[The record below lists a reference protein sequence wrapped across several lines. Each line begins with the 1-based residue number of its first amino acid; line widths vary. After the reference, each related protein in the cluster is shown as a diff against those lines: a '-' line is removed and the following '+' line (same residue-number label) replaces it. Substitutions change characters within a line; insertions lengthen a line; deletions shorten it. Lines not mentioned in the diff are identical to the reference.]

1 MPSLGCGTC
10 RARKVRCD
18 QAFPYCNR
26 CVKSGRECK
35 GYGLQLSWPRKN
47 DTRRALVGPTPQQSR
62 RNRIRAEYQLVN
74 TSCLDIELHDLVS
87 SSTKTYGISMQGVVK
102 SVPDA
107 VGSEPLNKLGK
118 SLSLPRGPTLG
129 TNIRLGSLDKE
140 LFNYFIHKASYSITA
155 FGHDALRV
163 REILIRIS
171 LADTSPSST
180 AVFKSALA
188 LASFHRGNALQT
200 TSRYKVAALQKL
212 AESTQGPIGITESAC
227 HVAAGI
233 VLCTLEVHQN
243 SMKSSHW
250 LWYACGA
257 TKIVKNAG
265 LDEIKQDEDI
275 TALVGWVHY
284 CNTISRFSL
293 RHWQPNVTLDQIKGS
308 DIGFETFHPAVCGH
322 GQPESLSG
330 KPHEILYLLSEVFN
344 TVVESSNPLRNT
356 ENYKKQLHTLDFELQ
371 VLAERG
377 SHEHTATSKTN
388 PIFDLVVELYRLATL
403 IYLRRASSGI
413 LTTDQRFPGWV
424 DQAFALLSQLPACQ
438 WPFPLL
444 IFGCEAQTEEQRITI
459 LDIMQRTIENGQHR
473 NITTTEQVI
482 KTVWNQSDLVSGD
495 LDYVHKLGVI
505 LSSTQRSVPA
515 FI

>member
-1 MPSLGCGTC
+1 
-10 RARKVRCD
+10 
-18 QAFPYCNR
+18 
-26 CVKSGRECK
+26 
-35 GYGLQLSWPRKN
+35 
-47 DTRRALVGPTPQQSR
+47 
-62 RNRIRAEYQLVN
+62 
-74 TSCLDIELHDLVS
+74 
-87 SSTKTYGISMQGVVK
+87 
-102 SVPDA
+102 
-107 VGSEPLNKLGK
+107 
-118 SLSLPRGPTLG
+118 
-129 TNIRLGSLDKE
+129 
-140 LFNYFIHKASYSITA
+140 
-155 FGHDALRV
+155 
-163 REILIRIS
+163 
-171 LADTSPSST
+171 
-180 AVFKSALA
+180 
-188 LASFHRGNALQT
+188 
-200 TSRYKVAALQKL
+200 
-212 AESTQGPIGITESAC
+212 
-227 HVAAGI
+227 
-233 VLCTLEVHQN
+233 
-243 SMKSSHW
+243 MKSSHW

-265 LDEIKQDEDI
+265 LDEMKQDEDI
-275 TALVGWVHY
+275 TSLVGWVHY

-308 DIGFETFHPAVCGH
+308 DIGFETFHPAVCGQ
-322 GQPESLSG
+322 GQVCRSVSFTVRLLTQCQPESLSG

-344 TVVESSNPLRNT
+344 TVVESSNTLCNT
-356 ENYKKQLHTLDFELQ
+356 EVYRKKLQALDFRLQ
-371 VLAERG
+371 TLTEIDN
-377 SHEHTATSKTN
+377 HEHTAKRKAN

-459 LDIMQRTIENGQHR
+459 LDIIQRTIENGQHR
-473 NITTTEQVI
+473 NITTTEQVV